1 VTQQDGGQQM
11 DNPSSELQNTN
22 YELFIAALSILSIV
36 NVVIIVLT
44 TDPVV
49 EGIMYIM
56 NIPLSAIFLGDF
68 AFRLKTADSKRGYFF
83 RQYGWADLLA
93 SLPLPQFKVLRLFR
107 VFRAARLMRRYGT
120 RRLIATFL
128 KDRAGSALLIVLF
141 LLMLVVEFGGMFVYL
156 SDRKSPN
163 ANIKTASDAV
173 WWAYITVTTIGYGD
187 RYPVTNAGRAWA
199 LAVAAAGVGLF
210 GVLTGYLANAFL
222 APKKATDDA
231 PRVEATPGPASGDP
245 DAGLTEI
252 TRLLAEQRQAQADL
266 LQRMAAIERLLTA
279 ASPVQGGDRE
289 ELGRRAGPSPRG
301 E

>member
-1 VTQQDGGQQM
+1 M
-11 DNPSSELQNTN
+11 DDPSSELQNTN

-36 NVVIIVLT
+36 NLFIIVLT
-44 TDPVV
+44 TNPVV

-56 NIPLSAIFLGDF
+56 NGPLSAIFLGDF
-68 AFRLKTADSKRGYFF
+68 AFRLKAADSKRGYFF
-83 RQYGWADLLA
+83 RQFGWADLLA

-120 RRLIATFL
+120 RRLIVAFL
-128 KDRAGSALLIVLF
+128 GDRAGSALLIVFF

-156 SDRKSPN
+156 ADQRSPD

-187 RYPVTNAGRAWA
+187 RYPVTNAGRVWA

-222 APKKATDDA
+222 SPKKAPADA
-231 PRVEATPGPASGDP
+231 PGGEAEPPSGNS
-245 DAGLTEI
+245 DAGLAEI

-266 LQRMAAIERLLTA
+266 LQRMTAIERLLTA
-279 ASPVQGGDRE
+279 ARPVQEGDLE
-289 ELGRRAGPSPRG
+289 EPGQRAGPGQRD